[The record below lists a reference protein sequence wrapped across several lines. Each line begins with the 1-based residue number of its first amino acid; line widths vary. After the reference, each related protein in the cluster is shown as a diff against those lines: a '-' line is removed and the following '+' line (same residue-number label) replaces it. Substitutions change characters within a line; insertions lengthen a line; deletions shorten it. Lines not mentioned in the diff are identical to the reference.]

1 MARNRHDGSSWHIDR
16 YAHCSSLIVSLDAA
30 MTEPSSHPSTHASS
44 HSSTQQASAPAEHGL
59 GATTRELIQ
68 HIVGLI
74 SARLSLAALE
84 LSEARDAA
92 LLVILFALGAF
103 IAGSFALIA
112 LSALIVVLTWDALGW
127 RIVLLLTLAYAG
139 IAALLIYQI
148 HRIVSAGR
156 LGLPATLAELK
167 QDSETLLRQPRSGG
181 RT

>member
-1 MARNRHDGSSWHIDR
+1 MIEDSSQ
-16 YAHCSSLIVSLDAA
+16 SSKHAS
-30 MTEPSSHPSTHASS
+30 PQPSTH
-44 HSSTQQASAPAEHGL
+44 HASAPADHGL

-68 HIVGLI
+68 HIIGLI
-74 SARLSLAALE
+74 SARLSLVALE

-92 LLVILFALGAF
+92 LLIIALALGAF
-103 IAGSFALIA
+103 IAGSFTLIA

-139 IAALLIYQI
+139 IAGILIYQI
-148 HRIVSAGR
+148 RRIIRAGR

-181 RT
+181 HT

>member
-1 MARNRHDGSSWHIDR
+1 MIDDSSQ
-16 YAHCSSLIVSLDAA
+16 S
-30 MTEPSSHPSTHASS
+30 SSHASPQPSA
-44 HSSTQQASAPAEHGL
+44 QQAFASADHGL

-68 HIVGLI
+68 HIIGLI
-74 SARLSLAALE
+74 RARLSLAALE

-92 LLVILFALGAF
+92 LLVIALAVGAF

-112 LSALIVVLTWDALGW
+112 LSALIVVLTWDAMGW

-139 IAALLIYQI
+139 IAAILIYQI
-148 HRIVSAGR
+148 RRIIRAGR

-167 QDSETLLRQPRSGG
+167 QDSETLMRTPRSGG